1 METRVP
7 FAAKWVLSSEY
18 GQEKNVLSE
27 ISAIIGRLDPL
38 STRLDDM
45 LTAVAEA
52 CLNAFEHGNRLNIN
66 LPVRVRM
73 KVDEISYLF
82 HISDEGEGFNS
93 PKREAGSPEGEEEF
107 RGWGLLFIEALADR
121 WSYGRSRGK
130 FYIEMEFKRSG

>member
-66 LPVRVRM
+66 LP
-73 KVDEISYLF
+73 Y
-82 HISDEGEGFNS
+82 GF
-93 PKREAGSPEGEEEF
+93 E
-107 RGWGLLFIEALADR
+107 
-121 WSYGRSRGK
+121 
-130 FYIEMEFKRSG
+130 